1 MKILESNLQ
10 VAIDSKRRHGCF
22 VDRWCAQTSER
33 RLQGSHLTAS
43 VESAG
48 RRSRS
53 GTQMYVSCWN
63 YHGLSTSLP
72 YLNSLLKEGSK
83 IVLLSEHWLWPY
95 ELHRLSEI
103 DEEYEAVGKSD
114 SRLTEEREGG
124 RGCGGRHFVAPKHC
138 CYSNF
143 RYQL

>member
-10 VAIDSKRRHGCF
+10 VAIDSKRRQGCF

-33 RLQGSHLTAS
+33 RLQGSHLTAL

-95 ELHRLSEI
+95 ELHRLREI